1 MNTRVV
7 VCCGVGGTGKTTTAA
22 ALGVA
27 HARAGFRTVVLTIDP
42 ARRLA
47 DALGVELGNEPVPIP
62 GATGTLSAM
71 MLDRKGTWDGVVK
84 RFARDETQARALLA
98 NRYYRAVATRLT
110 GSHEYMAVE
119 KLHELVNSGDWD
131 LVVLDTPPAQH
142 VLDFFRA
149 PDRVRTLLEHGVVTA
164 LLKPRSG
171 LVGGAT
177 RRALG
182 VVRGVAGD
190 EVLTGITEFFELVAG
205 LSDALRQRSAEVAA
219 LLASERTRYLLV
231 ADASAP
237 ERSDVL
243 GFLDELRARGMHF
256 AGFLVNRT
264 APTARFDRPLR
275 ADDLPRPEGLSDE
288 AWSAWTQAL
297 LMIPEA
303 AALRART
310 HRENARKL
318 AASTQNAPVWMVPE
332 IPGGITTLAGL
343 ETLVPHLPPNP
354 PG

>member
-1 MNTRVV
+1 MSTRVI

-27 HARAGFRTVVLTIDP
+27 HARAGLRTVVLTIDP

-62 GATGTLSAM
+62 GIDGTLAAM
-71 MLDRKGTWDGVVK
+71 MLDRKGTWDAVIR
-84 RFARDETQARALLA
+84 RFADSPEHAEELLA

-119 KLHELVNSGDWD
+119 KLYELVSSGDWD

-149 PDRVRTLLEHGVVTA
+149 PDRVRTLLERGVVAA

-171 LVGGAT
+171 FVGAAA
-177 RRALG
+177 RRALS
-182 VVRGVAGD
+182 VVDRLAGA
-190 EVLTGITEFFELVAG
+190 EVMAGIREFFELASG
-205 LSDALRQRSAEVAA
+205 LSDSLRDRSASVAE
-219 LLASERTRYLLV
+219 LLASDRTQYLLV
-231 ADASAP
+231 TDANAP

-243 GFLDELRARGMHF
+243 GFLDELKERGMQF

-264 APTARFDRPLR
+264 AADPRFDAPITAER
-275 ADDLPRPEGLSDE
+275 LPRPDGFEPSQWAIWEASLLSIPT
-288 AWSAWTQAL
+288 SARDR
-297 LMIPEA
+297 A
-303 AALRART
+303 AQ
-310 HRENARKL
+310 HRDNIERLVK
-318 AASTQNAPVWMVPE
+318 STGGAPVWRVPE
-332 IPGGITTLAGL
+332 VPGGIRTIDGL
-343 ETLVPHLPPNP
+343 RGLGPHLPPNP
-354 PG
+354 PS